1 MHICVPQK
9 KIYSL
14 LNDHRTLNRFQW
26 SSYSPSGC
34 MHLAFFGIQD
44 KSIWKE
50 DRNHLYPRCYVGV
63 MGFSAMPRSKT
74 KTPSHASKPTMS
86 LRKIR
91 VDAVSLE
98 QERSDFKMQS
108 ENRSFLT
115 IWEKKHRKNTDTL
128 IRNFS
133 SISTI
138 TSQPLWSLYI
148 YIHGSMLHRMREAA
162 RETNC
167 FFFPRL

>member
-74 KTPSHASKPTMS
+74 KTPSHASKPRCHCERFVWTLFPLNKREVISRCNLKIVPFS
-86 LRKIR
+86 L
-91 VDAVSLE
+91 
-98 QERSDFKMQS
+98 S
-108 ENRSFLT
+108 EKRNTAKTLT
-115 IWEKKHRKNTDTL
+115 L
-128 IRNFS
+128 S
-133 SISTI
+133 SEISHQF
-138 TSQPLWSLYI
+138 QPSPLNPCDPYI